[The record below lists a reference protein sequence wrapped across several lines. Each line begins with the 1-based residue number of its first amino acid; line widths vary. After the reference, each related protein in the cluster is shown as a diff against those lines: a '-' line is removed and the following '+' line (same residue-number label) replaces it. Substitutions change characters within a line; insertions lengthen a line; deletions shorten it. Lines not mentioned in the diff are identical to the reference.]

1 MWLFMNKNGGREL
14 RRQNR
19 CTGICSIENS
29 WRWIWLEC
37 NEKVCYYTRSS
48 FLLIFC
54 HSEKEGNQKMT
65 TRKEIGSSVKDKA
78 DYAYKQLSSI
88 VFDNNP
94 ISM

>member
-1 MWLFMNKNGGREL
+1 MKRFAIIQQAPFYW
-14 RRQNR
+14 
-19 CTGICSIENS
+19 
-29 WRWIWLEC
+29 
-37 NEKVCYYTRSS
+37 Y
-48 FLLIFC
+48 FC
-54 HSEKEGNQKMT
+54 HSEKEGNQKMN

>member
-1 MWLFMNKNGGREL
+1 MFG
-14 RRQNR
+14 
-19 CTGICSIENS
+19 
-29 WRWIWLEC
+29 
-37 NEKVCYYTRSS
+37 
-48 FLLIFC
+48 